1 VSPSMKPANK
11 GGPQIVLALL
21 LCGGAFLIGRYRTQ
35 HRPEPSSIINIRP
48 MAVLKSRVNPDF
60 TLDNAGTSWDK
71 PYGGMS
77 FRISLRPGSSAYD
90 GLEHLRGKAVNY
102 SSFDPW
108 EFGLHATMEC
118 LDRTGKPLGSPGALK
133 LDGSNGIAGMIDTS
147 APCDY
152 PNETRSLRL
161 SVYNESDPA
170 RKSSWNFAC
179 PTPPMDVAA
188 VPPRERVSA
197 GKATLEIEA
206 VEVLENSGRRQ
217 SPSIDASGEITAA
230 GLARVFRPPNTLL
243 PVVVGVIRITDST
256 DNTATAG
263 TRDTDWQLHID
274 NLELNGVANDAPIQL
289 MPIAGGP
296 PGSHT
301 ASWVFLAGAVYPG
314 LTQRLRVAV
323 QVARR
328 TSRVNSKI
336 LEEHKTVFNVPLRNR
351 FEPGWLPAARIA
363 GAYATMQKMDN
374 SVSGGTGVNGSIRIS
389 PPQPPSTRG
398 VPASSLTPR

>member
-1 VSPSMKPANK
+1 VSPAMKPVNK
-11 GGPQIVLALL
+11 GGPQIILALL

-35 HRPEPSSIINIRP
+35 HHSEPSSVINIRP
-48 MAVLKSRVNPDF
+48 MAVLKSRVNQDF
-60 TLDNAGTSWDK
+60 SLDYAGTSWDK
-71 PYGGMS
+71 PYAGMS
-77 FRISLRPGSSAYD
+77 FQIRLRRGSSAYE
-90 GLEHLRGKAVNY
+90 GLEHLRSKNVNY
-102 SSFDPW
+102 NSLDPW
-108 EFGLHATMEC
+108 DFGLHATIEC
-118 LDRTGKPLGSPGALK
+118 LDNTGKPLGPPGALK
-133 LDGSNGIAGMIDTS
+133 LDGANGIAGLIDTW
-147 APCDY
+147 APSDY
-152 PNETRSLRL
+152 PRETRSLRL
-161 SVYNESDPA
+161 SVYSDSDPA
-170 RKSSWNFAC
+170 RQSMWNFAC

-217 SPSIDASGEITAA
+217 SPSIEAGGEITAA

-243 PVVVGVIRITDST
+243 PCVVGVIRITDPT
-256 DNTATAG
+256 DNAATGG

-274 NLELNGVANDAPIQL
+274 NLELNGVANDAPVQL

-296 PGSHT
+296 PGSHS
-301 ASWVFLAGAVYPG
+301 AYWVFLAGAVYPG

-328 TSRVNSKI
+328 TSKVNSKM
-336 LEEHKTVFNVPLRNR
+336 LEEHKVVFNVPLRNR

-363 GAYATMQKMDN
+363 GAYATMQRMDDP
-374 SVSGGTGVNGSIRIS
+374 VSGGAGVNGSIRVS